1 MFILFLG
8 STSPLA
14 AQVSGFRLQQADSLY
29 LDKKYTESLEHYQ
42 TILSQNEYTPAML
55 LKMAHIEERQGNI
68 GQTLY
73 YLNLYHLASDDKSVL
88 GKMEELATRYNLEG
102 YDVSD
107 ADQALSF
114 YQDHHLDVT
123 IALAVIALFFLAL
136 TYSVRRKGQQP
147 IASAIGMGVVLIA
160 LLFHVNMGGKADL
173 GIVGNS
179 HTFLMAGPSPGAP
192 LVEIVSEGHRVEIV
206 GKNDVWIQVLWNG
219 EKAFVKEGNLLPVGL

>member
-73 YLNLYHLASDDKSVL
+73 YLNLYHLASNDKSVL

-192 LVEIVSEGHRVEIV
+192 LVEIVNEGHRVEIV